1 MGAGAFLIMFLKNG
15 RKLVGAFFAA
25 IVILF
30 FKEGDNTLVDIL
42 IKVAIVVSSITGLAL
57 VTAFF
62 SYFPLKFYIRDDK
75 LIFSRNMLAQKTTS
89 IPTSRIHTLR
99 TRRGLAYRLLGVR
112 GVAFDTLASDGE
124 ELELILSEKDWEAL
138 LRAVRNSETYAATKG
153 LTVPPP
159 VPVAE
164 KELTVSNADI
174 IKGTLCQN
182 HLRSFAV
189 LSAILFPVLDNI
201 NQIDGDAAGQA
212 IDYIESNAADLMP
225 TPTAVLFF
233 LAALYILV
241 AVLWT
246 GKTIFRYGNMTITEV
261 RDRLVFKF
269 GLISNYTC
277 RFARDKVTI
286 ISVRQN
292 PLEKAL
298 RFQTVRI
305 RQALNTVGHKGEN
318 EVHIYGW
325 RPRHAA
331 TLRDDRLLH
340 WWLDAK
346 PAPQAQSAKG
356 TSLHRPGPEVTE
368 KGTVQEAARSGF
380 GIFYRSFIPQ
390 LLIALSI
397 GFVLYHFDMT
407 AFAVGFCTVYIPFAA
422 VRAVMARRHSG
433 IALCDGYVLVNGGN
447 IARISSYLKY
457 EAVESVRLKCTPFTR
472 FTGRVSLS
480 IGTNADVLTIRSL
493 KNVEACSIRARIL
506 GCADQ
511 SRSAK

>member
-1 MGAGAFLIMFLKNG
+1 MGASAFMIMFLKNG

-30 FKEGDNTLVDIL
+30 FKDGDNTPADIL
-42 IKVAIVVSSITGLAL
+42 IKVAIVVSSVTGLAL
-57 VTAFF
+57 ITAFI
-62 SYFPLKFYIRDDK
+62 SYFPLKFHIRDDK
-75 LIFSRNMLAQKTTS
+75 LIFSRNMLAKKTTS

-112 GVAFDTLASDGE
+112 GVAFDTIASDAE
-124 ELELILSEKDWEAL
+124 ELELILSERDWEEL
-138 LRAVRNSETYAATKG
+138 MRAIKNSETYAATKG

-159 VPVAE
+159 VPVAG
-164 KELTVSNADI
+164 KTLSVSNSDI
-174 IKGTLCQN
+174 IKGALCQN
-182 HLRSFAV
+182 HLRGFAV

-201 NQIDGDAAGQA
+201 NQIDEDAAGQA
-212 IDYIESNAADLMP
+212 IDYIEANASGLMP
-225 TPTAVLFF
+225 TPTVVLIF

-286 ISVRQN
+286 ITVRQN

-298 RFQTVRI
+298 RCQTVRI
-305 RQALNTVGHKGEN
+305 RQALNTIGHKGEN
-318 EVHIYGW
+318 EVYIYGS
-325 RPRHAA
+325 
-331 TLRDDRLLH
+331 RLGSGLLD

-346 PAPQAQSAKG
+346 QTPQTQRAKG
-356 TSLHRPGPEVTE
+356 TSLHWTDPEALTD
-368 KGTVQEAARSGF
+368 GAAQASARSGF

-390 LLIALSI
+390 LLIALAI
-397 GFVLYHFDMT
+397 GYVLYHFDM
-407 AFAVGFCTVYIPFAA
+407 AACAVGLCTAYILFAA
-422 VRAVMARRHSG
+422 VRAVMAWRHSG
-433 IALCDGYVLVNGGN
+433 IALCDGYILVKGGN
-447 IARISSYLKY
+447 IARISSYVKY
-457 EAVESVRLKCTPFTR
+457 GSVESVRLKSTPFTR

-480 IGTNADVLTIRSL
+480 IGTNADVLTVRSL
-493 KNVEACSIRARIL
+493 KNTEAYSIRDRIL
-506 GCADQ
+506 GERD
-511 SRSAK
+511 

>member
-75 LIFSRNMLAQKTTS
+75 LIFSRNMLAQTTTS

-112 GVAFDTLASDGE
+112 GVSFDTLASDGE

-164 KELTVSNADI
+164 KKLTVSNADI
-174 IKGTLCQN
+174 IKGALCQN

-286 ISVRQN
+286 ITVRQN

-305 RQALNTVGHKGEN
+305 RQALNTVGRKGEN
-318 EVHIYGW
+318 EVYIYGS
-325 RPRHAA
+325 
-331 TLRDDRLLH
+331 RLGSGLLD
-340 WWLDAK
+340 WWLGGK
-346 PAPQAQSAKG
+346 PAAQAQRAKG
-356 TSLHRPGPEVTE
+356 TSLHWLGPEATE
-368 KGTVQEAARSGF
+368 TGSVQETARSGF

-397 GFVLYHFDMT
+397 GFVLYHFDM
-407 AFAVGFCTVYIPFAA
+407 AAYAIGLCTTYIIFAA

-493 KNVEACSIRARIL
+493 KNIEACSIRARIL

-511 SRSAK
+511 SRSDK